1 VKIVFLIAALGLS
14 HLSLAQTTL
23 SYIDYFKFSQ
33 IPVLHAGRI
42 KPLSTFAR
50 EHLLLFYGKPSL
62 PNQSAEEWLL
72 ETLVN
77 PDLSLKRSIFKI
89 QNPEV
94 IDILD
99 LPHNKTQTYS
109 FQVLSH
115 SLDKMIKTLN
125 EIQLKDKESRDRT
138 EQQILDLYLK
148 SHHFFKLHRSLFMML
163 PLFVINSPD
172 QAKAIGIKPNQKYSL
187 TQMLKFQQKIQA
199 QIAQLK
205 PIHFKSLSTNQKQL
219 ILMSFRMNHLLNNT
233 DNSLFKIIPPQWE
246 NDKELWGSP
255 WDLIRQSKGSPQSA
269 LYIKSWNQIIQFY
282 YQKHKSTV
290 LEDSTTQTHL
300 THLNLK
306 TVLDRTYKQSIQIS
320 KKWITPSG
328 LFIEKIFND
337 IQFFNKSLIL
347 YLLSFIFL
355 LISFLFQPKIKSLLQ
370 KYVFIALAVGFALHF
385 IGILLRI
392 FIMKRPPVSNLYES
406 ILFVG
411 LIIVGAALFLE
422 KYHKPKIP
430 NAHLKTGLGLLMG
443 SVVVSMLHLIS
454 FKHKGIESMSL
465 LVPVLNTNFW
475 LATHVICITIGYAC
489 AIIASFMGHMYVFF
503 KIFYTSSTVFAKD
516 LYHNIRRTVFIA
528 LFFCVFGTILG
539 GIWADQSWGRFL
551 GWDPKENRALGI
563 IIWLLV
569 LIHGHL
575 SRLLKDTL
583 FAIGAMLTSVI
594 VALSWFGVNLLSV
607 GLHSYGF
614 TQGILWGLIVF
625 CGVEWVLAMGAAFYL
640 KYKH

>member
-255 WDLIRQSKGSPQSA
+255 WDLIRQSKVSPQSA

-320 KKWITPSG
+320 KK
-328 LFIEKIFND
+328 
-337 IQFFNKSLIL
+337 
-347 YLLSFIFL
+347 
-355 LISFLFQPKIKSLLQ
+355 
-370 KYVFIALAVGFALHF
+370 
-385 IGILLRI
+385 
-392 FIMKRPPVSNLYES
+392 
-406 ILFVG
+406 
-411 LIIVGAALFLE
+411 
-422 KYHKPKIP
+422 
-430 NAHLKTGLGLLMG
+430 
-443 SVVVSMLHLIS
+443 
-454 FKHKGIESMSL
+454 
-465 LVPVLNTNFW
+465 
-475 LATHVICITIGYAC
+475 
-489 AIIASFMGHMYVFF
+489 
-503 KIFYTSSTVFAKD
+503 
-516 LYHNIRRTVFIA
+516 
-528 LFFCVFGTILG
+528 
-539 GIWADQSWGRFL
+539 
-551 GWDPKENRALGI
+551 
-563 IIWLLV
+563 
-569 LIHGHL
+569 
-575 SRLLKDTL
+575 
-583 FAIGAMLTSVI
+583 
-594 VALSWFGVNLLSV
+594 
-607 GLHSYGF
+607 
-614 TQGILWGLIVF
+614 
-625 CGVEWVLAMGAAFYL
+625 
-640 KYKH
+640 